1 MIDLFTL
8 TYTGAPFRL
17 FGTAHV
23 AALLI
28 VLAASVLMAVLF
40 SGQDRPL
47 LREQVRY
54 GLIALHA
61 INLISWNWWQA
72 AVGIWSLTF
81 SLPLQICTLSGW
93 LCILLLRNKN
103 YLLYQVLYFWG
114 FAGAGHALFTPDLR
128 GYGFPH
134 YCFWVFFSAH
144 GAIIVTV
151 IFMTYAEGLRP
162 RWSSIWKAAL
172 MTNALMLLVAP
183 VNLLTGG
190 NYLFIARKPDF
201 PTAMDYLGPWPWYI
215 LGLQIIGI
223 ISFVLCYLPF
233 AIHDWRIQRQPQP
246 TNEFGVWKT

>member
-1 MIDLFTL
+1 MIDTFAL
-8 TYTGAPFRL
+8 TYTGAPFSL
-17 FGTAHV
+17 FGTAHIV
-23 AALLI
+23 ALLI
-28 VLAASVLMAVLF
+28 VLGASVLTAVLF
-40 SGQDRPL
+40 SGRDRPR
-47 LREQVRY
+47 LREGFRY
-54 GLIALHA
+54 GLIGLHA

-72 AVGIWSLTF
+72 AVGIWSPAF

-103 YLLYQVLYFWG
+103 ALLYQVLYFWG
-114 FAGAGHALFTPDLR
+114 FAGAGHALFTPDLG

-151 IFMTYAEGLRP
+151 IFVTCAEGLRL

-172 MTNALMLLVAP
+172 LTNALMLLVAP

-201 PTAMDYLGPWPWYI
+201 PSALDYLDPWPWYI
-215 LGLQIIGI
+215 LGLQCIGI
-223 ISFVLCYLPF
+223 ISFGLCYLPF
-233 AIHDWRIQRQPQP
+233 AINDWHAHRQPQP
-246 TNEFGVWKT
+246 SNEFSASKI